1 MTIFK
6 TTLEILDTPWEFQH
20 LDSAIP
26 AIVPDKIEWHGI
38 RDMKINDVEIWEQI
52 YYQGGNIGIYA
63 AWNPY
68 GELYM
73 ITYNLYLDTE
83 FGYELFY
90 GPDAAS
96 QVKDIVKQLGIDLE
110 VQKIWVDDLNKWM
123 YDDSRLSPT

>member
-6 TTLEILDTPWEFQH
+6 TTAEIFDTPWEFQY
-20 LDSAIP
+20 DDQCVP
-26 AIVPDKIEWHGI
+26 AIIPDKIEWHGI
-38 RDMKINDVEIWEQI
+38 RDMTISDVEIWEQI

-63 AWNPY
+63 AWRPY

-73 ITYNLYLDTE
+73 ITYNLYIGSAVE
-83 FGYELFY
+83 CELFY

-96 QVKDIVKQLGIDLE
+96 QVKDAAKKLDIDLE
-110 VQKIWVDDLNKWM
+110 IKKIWVDELNEWM